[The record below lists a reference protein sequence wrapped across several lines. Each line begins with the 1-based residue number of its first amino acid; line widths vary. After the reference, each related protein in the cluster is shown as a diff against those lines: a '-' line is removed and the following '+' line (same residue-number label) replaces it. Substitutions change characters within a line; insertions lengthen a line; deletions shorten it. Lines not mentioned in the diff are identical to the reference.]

1 MSRRGG
7 ITGKVTGKQLEQ
19 GILGLGVKEGLPAI
33 FAARR
38 GQVLSR
44 DSGCKSTGYPFS
56 SLGSVAE

>member
-1 MSRRGG
+1 M
-7 ITGKVTGKQLEQ
+7 GKVTGKQLEQ